1 MPLPV
6 LLRPLRQLLWRL
18 AWTGLCAHAA
28 TGSAWAAG
36 IRILVSTT
44 PLSTP
49 FYVAQNQGYF
59 RDEGLEVTLVD
70 CPSGNICLKQLL
82 DGKAQ
87 FATASDQP
95 IMFRSFEKSP
105 FKVLANFAAARQDVK
120 LIARKSAA
128 IRSVMDMKGKRV
140 ALERGAAGQYVFD
153 LAMLTSGLDPRSAQ
167 VVDLDLQ
174 QLEATA
180 ANRGVDAFALW
191 QPGANQI
198 IKFLGADALV
208 LPVPNLYT
216 LTFNLTALRD
226 MRGATPEDQVKV
238 LRALERAMVFLKAE
252 PTRAKTILRDR
263 LKLDMAEIDDF
274 WPDYRFELGL
284 NQSLIATLE
293 STARWA
299 MRENL
304 VRQRDMPNYLDFI
317 DIGPLK
323 RVRPDAVTVVK

>member
-1 MPLPV
+1 MPLHV
-6 LLRPLRQLLWRL
+6 LPRQIRQLLWRFV
-18 AWTGLCAHAA
+18 WTGLCASAM

-36 IRILVSTT
+36 IKILVSTT

-49 FYVAQNQGYF
+49 FYVAEEQGYF

-70 CPSGNICLKQLL
+70 WPSGSVCLKQLL
-82 DGKAQ
+82 DGQ
-87 FATASDQP
+87 GQLATASDQA
-95 IMFRSFEKSP
+95 IMFLSFEKP
-105 FKVLANFAAARQDVK
+105 TFKVLASFASSRQDVK
-120 LIARKSAA
+120 LVARRSAA
-128 IRSVMDMKGKRV
+128 IRSVADMKDKRV
-140 ALERGAAGQYVFD
+140 AMVRGAAGQYVFD

-174 QLEATA
+174 QLEAA
-180 ANRGVDAFALW
+180 ATNRSIDAFALW
-191 QPGANQI
+191 QPGANHL
-198 IKFLGADALV
+198 IKLLGTDALV
-208 LPVPNLYT
+208 LPGPNLYT

-226 MRGATPEDQVKV
+226 ARTISAEDCVKA
-238 LRALERAMVFLKAE
+238 LRALERALVFLRSE
-252 PTRAKTILRDR
+252 PSKAKTILRDR
-263 LKLDMAEIDDF
+263 LKLVMTDIDGY

-304 VRQRDMPNYLDFI
+304 VKHRDMPNYLDFI

-323 RVRPDAVTVVK
+323 RVRPAAVTVVK